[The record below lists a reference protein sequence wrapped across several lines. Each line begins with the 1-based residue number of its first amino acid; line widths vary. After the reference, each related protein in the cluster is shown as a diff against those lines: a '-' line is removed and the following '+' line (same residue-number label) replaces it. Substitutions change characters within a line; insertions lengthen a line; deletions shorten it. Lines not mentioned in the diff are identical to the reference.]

1 MAQSQV
7 PTAEGFAEI
16 CNLVSGAGGTEV
28 ESVCAYS
35 GTCTIAH
42 QSSTFASP
50 ANGAGAIHIV
60 GNGLSLANADTVV
73 RSTTMVTND
82 TCELDHVF
90 TASGSE
96 TVTGFCIANNA
107 DSIIFAEC
115 CFNAGV
121 AMVNSDTLTV
131 EMKMQ
136 FKLGA

>member
-1 MAQSQV
+1 MA
-7 PTAEGFAEI
+7 AD
-16 CNLVSGAGGTEV
+16 GTGV

-60 GNGLSLANADTVV
+60 GNGLSLVNADTVAV
-73 RSTTMVTND
+73 STTTVTDD
-82 TCELDHVF
+82 TVELDHVF

-96 TVTGFCIANNA
+96 TVTGFCISNDDDNL
-107 DSIIFAEC
+107 IFAEC

-121 AMVNSDTLTV
+121 AMVTSDTLTV